1 MNEEITLFPEQL
13 SDEAAFALSEVLHW
27 LALTCDEKYFAQIR
41 RHMVTLNKRQDTH
54 HLCWVRSDEQKTG
67 HPSSLLGQE

>member
-27 LALTCDEKYFAQIR
+27 LALTCE
-41 RHMVTLNKRQDTH
+41 
-54 HLCWVRSDEQKTG
+54 
-67 HPSSLLGQE
+67 